1 MGFSVKVFGEE
12 RSLKKSLIFL
22 AICAVFTVVALVMGI
37 NDNIPGFIV
46 LVLGA
51 FFLALAIVH
60 GWRKSRKFLILA
72 ICSFVG
78 IFLFAFLHGVF
89 ESLAGKS
96 ADIILIYYIFA
107 GIAVFSFF
115 LALMICPLG
124 FLTGIFGFAIFRTKE
139 YKEKRKQTKQD
150 L

>member
-1 MGFSVKVFGEE
+1 M
-12 RSLKKSLIFL
+12 

-51 FFLALAIVH
+51 LFLALAIVR
-60 GWRKSRKFLILA
+60 GWRKSRKYAILA
-72 ICSFVG
+72 LSSFVG
-78 IFLFAFLHGVF
+78 IFLFAVLHNFF
-89 ESLAGKS
+89 EVMAERLVDQAFV
-96 ADIILIYYIFA
+96 YYVFA
-107 GIAVFSFF
+107 GVGVFSFF